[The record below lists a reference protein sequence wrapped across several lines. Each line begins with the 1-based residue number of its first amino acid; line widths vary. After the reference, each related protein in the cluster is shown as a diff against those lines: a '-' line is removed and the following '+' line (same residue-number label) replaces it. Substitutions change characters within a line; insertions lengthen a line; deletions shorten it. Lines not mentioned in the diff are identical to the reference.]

1 MNQLITVTASGCLV
15 LAAALDRGLRGV
27 GGGGGGEGGGVVEG
41 REGGGVSGVLE
52 LMSRYLIL

>member
-27 GGGGGGEGGGVVEG
+27 GGGGGGEGGGG
-41 REGGGVSGVLE
+41 
-52 LMSRYLIL
+52 SRHICDNVTM

>member
-27 GGGGGGEGGGVVEG
+27 GGGGGGGGWWRVEKEEGLVVC
-41 REGGGVSGVLE
+41 
-52 LMSRYLIL
+52 

>member
-15 LAAALDRGLRGV
+15 LAAALDRGLSG
-27 GGGGGGEGGGVVEG
+27 GGGVVEG

>member
-27 GGGGGGEGGGVVEG
+27 GGGGGGEGGG
-41 REGGGVSGVLE
+41 GGGG
-52 LMSRYLIL
+52 